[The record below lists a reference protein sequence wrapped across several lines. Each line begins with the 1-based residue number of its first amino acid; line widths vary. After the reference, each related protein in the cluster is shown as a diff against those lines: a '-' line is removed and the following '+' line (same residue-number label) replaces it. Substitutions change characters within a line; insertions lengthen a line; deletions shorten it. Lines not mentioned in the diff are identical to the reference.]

1 MSLDSDP
8 KAARGL
14 LSWTVKVT
22 LAAGVAAALLG
33 HYVARTIELGAALV
47 ASRDLDPMVTGSIGP
62 AARTTALDPCALRG
76 R

>member
-8 KAARGL
+8 KATRGL

-33 HYVARTIELGAALV
+33 HYVARTIEPGAALV
-47 ASRDLDPMVTGSIGP
+47 APAISIP
-62 AARTTALDPCALRG
+62 
-76 R
+76 